1 MRLQN
6 YWSGE
11 LKVNFGGLGYGIAL
25 DTIDLFF
32 RFVKVLLNSK
42 LDKKEIGSHVKTL
55 RIQYLMK
62 NSDLKCQDNFIP
74 QKNILDNLDILSQ
87 MIGVESSEVTN
98 RIFSKSDIN
107 VAVEMF
113 MNLNACPSFY
123 VRLYWKVIFGPKSR
137 MVMLASNILKKSN
150 DGFKPKAL
158 NIFAKISSV
167 LGFQHISYQPDE
179 NSEIKLTKN
188 VLKVEGEILHFM
200 LHFID
205 SISPKSLSPF
215 LDFGDL

>member
-1 MRLQN
+1 M
-6 YWSGE
+6 
-11 LKVNFGGLGYGIAL
+11 
-25 DTIDLFF
+25 
-32 RFVKVLLNSK
+32 
-42 LDKKEIGSHVKTL
+42 KEIRSHVKTL

-123 VRLYWKVIFGPKSR
+123 VRLYWKVIYGPKSR
-137 MVMLASNILKKSN
+137 MVMLASNILKKAN
-150 DGFKPKAL
+150 DVFKPKAL

-179 NSEIKLTKN
+179 VNSEIQLTKN
-188 VLKVEGEILHFM
+188 ILKVEGFHVLNKCGHAKKPYVP
-200 LHFID
+200 FINHND
-205 SISPKSLSPF
+205 SCFAREQKKQTIVI
-215 LDFGDL
+215 